1 MNHWSEYPFV
11 RILFAYLAGILICLF
26 TPLQFPAWILPVL
39 FLVSC
44 LGQLYLHK
52 KAIRTY
58 RHTSTIGLGFQ
69 LTVFAFGNVHT
80 FHCIDKNDTRHYIHV
95 IDSASFLVAKVT
107 EPPLEKER
115 SIKVVVEI
123 IAYKKGVAV
132 RPAFGKS
139 ILYLS
144 KDSFETSLLHGNVLL
159 VKNNFRQVAAPANPG
174 QFDYKKYL
182 WYKEVYATA
191 YLQKDDWHLLP
202 LQSANPLYAFTF
214 RLRDLSVNA
223 LQTFIT
229 SPREAA
235 VAVALVIGF
244 KDNMSPETMQS
255 YTAAGVVHV
264 LAVSGLHVAIL
275 FALLHQLLFF
285 LNRKKHGKIIQ
296 SVFIL
301 LVIWIFSMVTGLSGS
316 VVRAATM
323 FSFIT
328 IGKNMKQPVNLF
340 NLLACSAMVILLA
353 DPLLLMDVGF
363 QLSYL
368 AVLGIGTLNRYID
381 HWLPRENK
389 LIDYLWKMVA
399 MSLAAQIA
407 TLPLTTYYFHQFPTY
422 FLLANIVVIP
432 AAGLL
437 LHLGIL
443 LIAIQFIPPLAA
455 VTGALIRWITYG
467 MNEFIANIQHLPGSV
482 IQLPDI
488 NLLQFLL
495 LGMLTIAVSHYFIT
509 LRTKWLFTTL
519 ACLIGLPAIHA
530 IDACLRFHENTIT
543 LYSFK
548 GASALEF
555 RSGNSLP
562 LFKKNGSISS
572 MDSIYLLQRWR
583 LAHIRNFKSSD
594 QLNASRSIQKQDTLI
609 INAIYQFCNYRMAVI
624 QQPMVSDAGTNKI
637 IVDALVISGNPRLRL
652 EDLLDKFTTN
662 TIIFDATN
670 SRYRINKWEEEA
682 KDSGLVTY
690 DVKVDGAFVLR
701 L

>member
-11 RILFAYLAGILICLF
+11 RILFAYLAGILVCLF
-26 TPLQFPAWILPVL
+26 TPIQFPAWTVPVL
-39 FLVSC
+39 LLILF
-44 LGQLYLHK
+44 LGQFYLRK
-52 KAIRTY
+52 QATRTY
-58 RHTSTIGLGFQ
+58 RLAAITGLVFQ
-69 LTVFAFGNVHT
+69 MAVFAFGNIHT
-80 FHCIDKNDTRHYIHV
+80 FHCIDKNDEHHFTHIADR
-95 IDSASFLVAKVT
+95 APFLVVKVT

-123 IAYKKGVAV
+123 IAYKTEAAV

-144 KDSFETSLLHGNVLL
+144 KDSLAALLSYGNVLL

-191 YLQKDDWHLLP
+191 YLQKDEWHLLP
-202 LQSANPLYAFTF
+202 LQSADPLYAFTF
-214 RLRDLSVNA
+214 WLRDLSVKA
-223 LQTFIT
+223 LQTHIS

-244 KDNMSPETMQS
+244 KDNMSAETIQA

-285 LNRKKHGKIIQ
+285 LNRKKYGKIIQ
-296 SVFIL
+296 SILIL
-301 LVIWIFSMVTGLSGS
+301 LVIWLFSMVTGLSGS

-340 NLLACSAMVILLA
+340 NLLACSALVILLVN
-353 DPLLLMDVGF
+353 PLLVMDVGL

-381 HWLPRENK
+381 HWVPRENK
-389 LIDYLWKMVA
+389 LVDHLWKMVA

-407 TLPLTTYYFHQFPTY
+407 TLPLTTYYFHQFPSY
-422 FLLANIVVIP
+422 FLLANIAVIP

-443 LIAIQFIPPLAA
+443 LIAIQFIEPLAV
-455 VTGALIRWITYG
+455 VTGTLIRWMTYL
-467 MNEFIANIQHLPGSV
+467 MNEFIANIQQLPGSV
-482 IQLPDI
+482 IQLPAM
-488 NLLQFLL
+488 NLVQFLL
-495 LGMLTIAVSHYFIT
+495 LGILIITVIRYFIT
-509 LRTKWLFTTL
+509 RRIHWLFTTL
-519 ACLIGLPAIHA
+519 ACLTGLPAIHA
-530 IDACLRFHENTIT
+530 IDTCLRFHENTIT

-562 LFKKNGSISS
+562 LFKKHGSISG
-572 MDSIYLLQRWR
+572 MDSIYLQQRWR
-583 LAHIRNFKSSD
+583 LTHIRNFQSTEQHIDPNYRQKKD
-594 QLNASRSIQKQDTLI
+594 TQALNT
-609 INAIYQFCNYRMAVI
+609 IYQFCNYRLALI
-624 QQPMVSDAGTNKI
+624 QRPVASCSDAVKI
-637 IVDALVISGNPRLRL
+637 KVDALVITGNPSLCL
-652 EDLLDKFTTN
+652 ENLLNRFTVN
-662 TIIFDATN
+662 TIIFDSTN
-670 SRYRINKWEEEA
+670 SRYRIKKWEEEA
-682 KDSGLVTY
+682 NNFGVMTY
-690 DVKVDGAFVLR
+690 DVKEDGAFVVR

>member
-39 FLVSC
+39 FLVTW

-58 RHTSTIGLGFQ
+58 RYTSIIGLGFQ
-69 LTVFAFGNVHT
+69 LAVFAFGNVHT
-80 FHCIDKNDTRHYIHV
+80 FDCIDINDARHYIH
-95 IDSASFLVAKVT
+95 ITDNASFLVVKIT

-115 SIKVVVEI
+115 SIKVVVEV
-123 IAYKKGVAV
+123 IAYKTGVAV

-144 KDSFETSLLHGNVLL
+144 KDSVVTSLLHGNVLL

-285 LNRKKHGKIIQ
+285 LNRKKYGKIIQ
-296 SVFIL
+296 SVLIL

-353 DPLLLMDVGF
+353 DPLLVMDVGF
-363 QLSYL
+363 QLSYI

-443 LIAIQFIPPLAA
+443 LIAIHFLPPLAA
-455 VTGALIRWITYG
+455 VTGALIRWITYA

-482 IQLPDI
+482 IQLPGI

-495 LGMLTIAVSHYFIT
+495 LGILTIAVSHYFIT

-519 ACLIGLPAIHA
+519 ICLIGLPAIHA

-562 LFKKNGSISS
+562 LFKKNGSIRS
-572 MDSIYLLQRWR
+572 MDSIYLQQRWR
-583 LAHIRNFKSSD
+583 LAHIRNFESSD
-594 QLNASRSIQKQDTLI
+594 QLNASRSLQKQDTLI

-624 QQPMVSDAGTNKI
+624 QQPMVSDAGTSKI
-637 IVDALVISGNPRLRL
+637 IVDALVIAGNPRLRL

-682 KDSGLVTY
+682 NHFGLVTY
-690 DVKVDGAFVLR
+690 DVKMDGAFVVR